1 MPAHSCRGPRC
12 ILTCFAAAIAL
23 IFIVSVAAGQELEP
37 AQQKNQGVKKN
48 RKVAHNFPDH
58 APTLASATDVLFVLL
73 PSVTA
78 APLAA
83 GQEED
88 AFAESI
94 SAADAQRATLLMQS
108 IEHEYGGDQSAR
120 VGAVL
125 LSQAGKAFVL
135 HSLEDSERSSFVR
148 TIQSAAERSLNS
160 VNKPARGQE
169 GSCSSS
175 VDHNGQWMQAANYLR
190 GLETVFA
197 SALRESTGAR
207 SDKPRLPTNGMAFHG
222 NELPELG
229 AAGTSAL
236 GWRPLNDAHR
246 HIILLQYDA
255 ADGQTGGECPAEPT
269 SSDSTAG
276 ERPSPSFYPSLLEAA
291 QRLGQIV
298 GKAAAL
304 QKEEKEIMLASSAG
318 SDNASSELVNK
329 ATPVYRQTFLTVI
342 LKEASSSSKSDVFL
356 QLLGDPTCVYLE
368 CTSFAAPAVCH
379 VV

>member
-1 MPAHSCRGPRC
+1 
-12 ILTCFAAAIAL
+12 
-23 IFIVSVAAGQELEP
+23 
-37 AQQKNQGVKKN
+37 
-48 RKVAHNFPDH
+48 
-58 APTLASATDVLFVLL
+58 
-73 PSVTA
+73 
-78 APLAA
+78 
-83 GQEED
+83 
-88 AFAESI
+88 
-94 SAADAQRATLLMQS
+94 
-108 IEHEYGGDQSAR
+108 
-120 VGAVL
+120 
-125 LSQAGKAFVL
+125 
-135 HSLEDSERSSFVR
+135 
-148 TIQSAAERSLNS
+148 
-160 VNKPARGQE
+160 
-169 GSCSSS
+169 
-175 VDHNGQWMQAANYLR
+175 MQAANYLR

-356 QLLGDPTCVYLE
+356 QLLGDPTYNVDYNDGSGRGFCAASTLGRIQEVGLVQAASRVTGVAPLPRVGGDVGLE
-368 CTSFAAPAVCH
+368 VGPRSTQLFLFWEIIPIV
-379 VV
+379 